1 MSDSLMQDAKTV
13 IYGQHQPELLDL
25 VVLGP
30 DRKPLK
36 RVAIAAAL
44 SVGQSN
50 GDLKVEDS
58 RLASPHF
65 SIVQNQTG
73 HVLKPN
79 SANDSVFKRVQK
91 SELREGD
98 EIRIGGRVIRVR
110 RKS

>member
-36 RVAIAAAL
+36 RVAIDAAL

-50 GDLKVEDS
+50 GDLKVE
-58 RLASPHF
+58 RGAGRYLAR
-65 SIVQNQTG
+65 G
-73 HVLKPN
+73 AGEYL
-79 SANDSVFKRVQK
+79 
-91 SELREGD
+91 
-98 EIRIGGRVIRVR
+98 
-110 RKS
+110 